1 MDNLKFLSFHQFIY
15 HKLSRKELCSFD
27 MLFCSLLVILYPVE
41 SLPALFLQEVER
53 AWHTMPPRKDPTA

>member
-53 AWHTMPPRKDPTA
+53 A